1 LALPSN
7 RWLKRPTPHT
17 QRGSPPFISSTPAS
31 GALAPGASFRGAL
44 CFRPKNMSR
53 HIFQFES
60 ELQAPPEAAP
70 KASPSF
76 SVSEKLA
83 RYGSAALSSVEHLT
97 LLVGTESIAKAL
109 IRHFGS
115 LKALSR
121 ASFLEL
127 RQLPPQQKAEAL
139 MAALSMSAIAESE
152 QALSN
157 QSITRRRSTTPA
169 PI

>member
-1 LALPSN
+1 VTL
-7 RWLKRPTPHT
+7 T
-17 QRGSPPFISSTPAS
+17 S
-31 GALAPGASFRGAL
+31 G
-44 CFRPKNMSR
+44 
-53 HIFQFES
+53 
-60 ELQAPPEAAP
+60 PPEAAP

-76 SVSEKLA
+76 SLSLSLSEKLA

-97 LLVGTESIAKAL
+97 LLVGAESIAKAL

-127 RQLPPQQKAEAL
+127 RQLLPQQKAEAV
-139 MAALSMSAIAESE
+139 MAALSMSAIVESE

-157 QSITRRRSTTPA
+157 QLDNPPGYFSFKEAGLI
-169 PI
+169 